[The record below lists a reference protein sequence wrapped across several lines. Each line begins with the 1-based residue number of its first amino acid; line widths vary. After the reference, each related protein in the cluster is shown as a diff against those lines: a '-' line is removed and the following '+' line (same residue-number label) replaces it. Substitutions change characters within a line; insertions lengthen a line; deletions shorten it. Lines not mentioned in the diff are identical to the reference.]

1 MEHVVNHLRKKNRN
15 FRRNV
20 SDVHIIKGKLY
31 NEIISEYEKA
41 KDKSNEKARESAEK
55 HHGNPDK
62 EKDKEATPF
71 R

>member
-1 MEHVVNHLRKKNRN
+1 MASQSIRTYAIRSQRISGE
-15 FRRNV
+15 
-20 SDVHIIKGKLY
+20 KLY
-31 NEIISEYEKA
+31 NEIIAEYEKA

>member
-1 MEHVVNHLRKKNRN
+1 MESQFIRMSAIRSQ
-15 FRRNV
+15 RI
-20 SDVHIIKGKLY
+20 SGEKLY

>member
-1 MEHVVNHLRKKNRN
+1 MASRSIRMSAIRSQRISGRSSIMRL
-15 FRRNV
+15 
-20 SDVHIIKGKLY
+20 
-31 NEIISEYEKA
+31 SEYEKA